1 MRSILLSLIIVT
13 AMAGSAC
20 AETTVYAFKAFY
32 CPFCWMAEPGIRK
45 LEKSDLC
52 TVKRVNANVDKELA
66 ETYSIEKV
74 PTLVVVEDGKETF
87 RAVGGDSAEEVIK
100 FLESK

>member
-1 MRSILLSLIIVT
+1 MKNYLIAIALALAVT
-13 AMAGSAC
+13 SSAC

-32 CPFCWMAEPGIRK
+32 CPFCWVAEPGIRK

-52 TVKRVNANVDKELA
+52 TVKRVNANIERELA
-66 ETYSIEKV
+66 KEYEIEGV

-87 RAVGGDSAEEVIK
+87 RSTGGNSAKEV
-100 FLESK
+100 LEYLEKK